1 MTVPQPI
8 PNDGSLAKSY
18 NDWLS
23 NFTSDIC
30 GNLACSWI
38 RLFEPELNYSG
49 VRPVWW
55 PQGIP
60 WMNPRHM
67 LKKGMIIIADW
78 ILKANEMKTKLH
90 FSAIYYADSCLND
103 ARESTWR

>member
-1 MTVPQPI
+1 MSCKVFSHMEPHHDGSSQSQRNFDRMTVTQTI
-8 PNDGSLAKSY
+8 QSNGSLAKSY
-18 NDWLS
+18 KDWLS

-38 RLFEPELNYSG
+38 GLFEPELNYSG

-60 WMNPRHM
+60 WMNRRHK
-67 LKKGMIIIADW
+67 LKKGYD
-78 ILKANEMKTKLH
+78 N
-90 FSAIYYADSCLND
+90 YC
-103 ARESTWR
+103 